1 MFAVVS
7 FQFLNA
13 QKILIPMDQ
22 EQHDHLK
29 AYGIIYDILEYQIPV
44 DWLLNYR
51 GGSFLIDEYSVFT
64 EECRIRGVSFERL
77 SRTATSLVYFD
88 IEKDNMAIV
97 RLEKAP
103 RVAVYSPPTA
113 QSWDDAVTMALTYA
127 GISYQTIWD
136 KQVFLG
142 ALDHFDWLHLS
153 HEDFTGQYNKYYKK
167 YGQTDWYRN
176 LRQDREKL
184 ADDLGFSSVH
194 EEKKAIASAIKTY
207 LRNGGYLFAMCSA
220 TDTYDIA
227 LAQTGIDGV
236 AQIFDGT
243 PADPEVNKKLNYDAC
258 LAFKNFNVYTDP
270 MQKELSDINYPP
282 SNLPVTGNG
291 EFEFF
296 SMFEFSA
303 KFDPKPTMLTQN
315 HVRTIRGFRGQTTGF
330 HREKIKNRIIILN
343 DNLGTDESQVK
354 YIHGTHG
361 AGTFTFLGG
370 HDPEAYQYFIG
381 DIPTEL
387 SGHKNSPGF
396 RLILNNVLFPAAK
409 LKEPKT

>member
-1 MFAVVS
+1 M
-7 FQFLNA
+7 NH
-13 QKILIPMDQ
+13 

-29 AYGIIYDILEYQIPV
+29 AYGIIYKILRYQIPV

-51 GGSFLIDEYSVFT
+51 GGSFLIDEYSLFT

-77 SRTATSLVYFD
+77 SSTAAGRVYSD
-88 IEKDNMAIV
+88 IEKNNMAIV

-113 QSWDDAVTMALTYA
+113 QPWDDAVTMALTYA
-127 GISYQTIWD
+127 GIPYQTIWD
-136 KQVFLG
+136 KQVLLS

-153 HEDFTGQYNKYYKK
+153 HEDFTGQYNKHYQK
-167 YGQTDWYRN
+167 YGQTDWYRD

-184 ADDLGFSSVH
+184 VDDLGFSSVH

-207 LRNGGYLFAMCSA
+207 LYNGGYLFAMCSA

-227 LAQTGIDGV
+227 LAQIGIDGV
-236 AQIFDGT
+236 VQVYDGT
-243 PADPEVNKKLNYDAC
+243 PADPKVNTKLNYNAC
-258 LAFKNFNVYTDP
+258 LAFENFKVYTDP
-270 MQKELSDINYPP
+270 MFNEHSDIDYPP

-291 EFEFF
+291 ESDFF

-315 HVRTIRGFRGQTTGF
+315 HVRTIKGFRGQTSGF
-330 HREKIKNRIIILN
+330 HREKIKNRIIILS
-343 DNLGTDESQVK
+343 DNPGTDENQVK
-354 YIHGTHG
+354 YIHGAHG
-361 AGTFTFLGG
+361 AGAFTFLGG
-370 HDPEAYQYFIG
+370 HDPEVYQHFIG
-381 DIPTEL
+381 DIPIEL
-387 SGHKNSPGF
+387 SDHKNSPGF